1 MKICY
6 FSCSSIYGGVEK
18 IVVDSLNEI
27 SKYYECALIVPNG
40 CRYKD
45 KISSNVKIIEYKSY
59 DKRYNPFLYL
69 EVLNV
74 IKNYDIVHTH
84 GAKATQ
90 IIYLLNK
97 IFPFIH
103 VATKHNTRKGKIFNK
118 IKNLISVS
126 SEVAKTIAH
135 SSKVLYFGIQ
145 KNENLNFEKSKVFT
159 ILTVG
164 RLDPIKG
171 FDRLIEEV
179 SKLEF
184 DFRLNIIGEGSQ
196 KEKLEKLIIDNNL
209 QNKVSLLGFKNNIP
223 EYLASS
229 HLQVISSLTEGLPL
243 TLIEGIMNSSVIIST
258 PVGGIVEVLDKD
270 YLVKIEDFSTKI
282 TQIHKN
288 YENICIDFKSK
299 HEHLKQ
305 KFDFNDYSK
314 SLIEYYKGCI
324 NAKTL

>member
-74 IKNYDIVHTH
+74 IKTYDIVHTH

-90 IIYLLNK
+90 ITYLLNK

-103 VATKHNTRKGKIFNK
+103 IATKHNTRKGKIFNK
-118 IKNLISVS
+118 VKNVISVS
-126 SEVAKTIAH
+126 SEVAKTITH
-135 SSKVLYFGIQ
+135 PSKVLYFGIQ
-145 KNENLNFEKSKVFT
+145 KSEKLEAKKNDIFT
-159 ILTVG
+159 ILAIG

-171 FDRLIEEV
+171 FDNLIKQV

-223 EYLASS
+223 EYLVSS

-243 TLIEGIMNSSVIIST
+243 TLLEGIMNSSIIIST

-282 TQIHKN
+282 SEIHNN
-288 YENICIDFKSK
+288 YENICQDFKSK
-299 HEHLKQ
+299 HDHFKQ
-305 KFDFNDYSK
+305 KFDFDDYSK

-324 NAKTL
+324 NEKTL

>member
-45 KISSNVKIIEYKSY
+45 KVSSNVKIVEYKSY

-90 IIYLLNK
+90 ITYLLNK
-97 IFPFIH
+97 ISSFIH

-118 IKNLISVS
+118 VKNVISVS
-126 SEVAKTIAH
+126 SEVAKTITH
-135 SSKVLYFGIQ
+135 PSKVLYFGIQ
-145 KNENLNFEKSKVFT
+145 KSENLIFEKNEIFT
-159 ILTVG
+159 ILAVG

-171 FDRLIEEV
+171 FDKLIEQV

-184 DFRLNIIGEGSQ
+184 DFKLNIIGEGSQ
-196 KEKLEKLIIDNNL
+196 KLKLEKLIIDNKL
-209 QNKVSLLGFKNNIP
+209 EKKVSLLGFKNNIP

-243 TLIEGIMNSSVIIST
+243 SLLEGIMNSSVIIST

-270 YLVKIEDFSTKI
+270 YLVKIEDFSSKITKI
-282 TQIHKN
+282 YNN
-288 YENICIDFKSK
+288 YENICEDFKSK
-299 HEHLKQ
+299 HDHFKQ

-314 SLIEYYKGCI
+314 KLIEYYKR
-324 NAKTL
+324 

>member
-45 KISSNVKIIEYKSY
+45 KVSSNVKIVEYKSY

-90 IIYLLNK
+90 ITYLLNK
-97 IFPFIH
+97 ISSFIH

-118 IKNLISVS
+118 VKNVISVS
-126 SEVAKTIAH
+126 SEVAKTITNP
-135 SSKVLYFGIQ
+135 SKVLYFGIQ
-145 KNENLNFEKSKVFT
+145 KSENLIFEKNEIFT
-159 ILTVG
+159 ILAVG

-171 FDRLIEEV
+171 FDKLIEQV

-196 KEKLEKLIIDNNL
+196 KLKLEKLIIDNKL
-209 QNKVSLLGFKNNIP
+209 EKKVSLLGFKNNIP

-243 TLIEGIMNSSVIIST
+243 TLLEGIMNSPVIIST

-282 TQIHKN
+282 SEIYNN
-288 YENICIDFKSK
+288 YENICEDFKLK
-299 HEHLKQ
+299 HEHFKQ

-314 SLIEYYKGCI
+314 NLLEYYKGCI

>member
-1 MKICY
+1 MRICY

-59 DKRYNPFLYL
+59 DKRYNPFLFL
-69 EVLNV
+69 EVLNE

-84 GAKATQ
+84 GANATQ
-90 IIYLLNK
+90 ITYLLNK
-97 IFPFIH
+97 ISPFIH
-103 VATKHNTRKGKIFNK
+103 IATKHNTRKGKIFNK
-118 IKNLISVS
+118 IKNVISVS
-126 SEVAKTIAH
+126 VEVAKTITH

-145 KNENLNFEKSKVFT
+145 KSENLETRKNDIFT
-159 ILTVG
+159 ILAIG
-164 RLDPIKG
+164 RLDAIKG
-171 FDRLIEEV
+171 FDNLIEQI
-179 SKLEF
+179 SKLDF
-184 DFRLNIIGEGSQ
+184 DFHLNIIGEGSH
-196 KEKLEKLIIDNNL
+196 KVKLGKLIEDNNL
-209 QNKVSLLGFKNNIP
+209 KNKVSLLGFQNNIP
-223 EYLASS
+223 EYLANS

-243 TLIEGIMNSSVIIST
+243 TLLEGIMNSSVIIST

-299 HEHLKQ
+299 HEHFKQ

-314 SLIEYYKGCI
+314 ELMEYYKGCL

>member
-45 KISSNVKIIEYKSY
+45 KISSNIKIIEYKSY

-90 IIYLLNK
+90 ITYLLNK
-97 IFPFIH
+97 ISPFIH

-118 IKNLISVS
+118 IKNVISVS
-126 SEVAKTIAH
+126 AEVAKTIAH
-135 SSKVLYFGIQ
+135 PSKVLYFGIQ

-159 ILTVG
+159 ILAVG

-179 SKLEF
+179 SKLDF

-196 KEKLEKLIIDNNL
+196 KIKLEKLIEDNNL
-209 QNKVSLLGFKNNIP
+209 KNKVSLLGFQNNIP

-243 TLIEGIMNSSVIIST
+243 TLLEGIMNSSVIIST

-282 TQIHKN
+282 TQIYNN
-288 YENICIDFKSK
+288 YENICVDFKSK
-299 HEHLKQ
+299 HEHFKQ

-314 SLIEYYKGCI
+314 NLIEYYKGCL
-324 NAKTL
+324 NAKIL

>member
-59 DKRYNPFLYL
+59 DKRYNLFLYL

-90 IIYLLNK
+90 ITYLLNK
-97 IFPFIH
+97 IYSFIH
-103 VATKHNTRKGKIFNK
+103 IATKHNSRKGKIFNK
-118 IKNLISVS
+118 VKNVISVS
-126 SEVAKTIAH
+126 SEVAKTITH
-135 SSKVLYFGIQ
+135 PSKVLYFGIQ
-145 KNENLNFEKSKVFT
+145 KSENLEVKKNDIFT
-159 ILTVG
+159 ILAIG

-171 FDRLIEEV
+171 FDKLIEQV
-179 SKLEF
+179 SKLDFE
-184 DFRLNIIGEGSQ
+184 FRLNIIGEGSQ
-196 KEKLEKLIIDNNL
+196 KEKLEKLISDNKL
-209 QNKVSLLGFKNNIP
+209 EKKVFLLGFKNNIP

-243 TLIEGIMNSSVIIST
+243 TLLEGIMNSLVIIST
-258 PVGGIVEVLDKD
+258 PVGGIVEVLEKD

-282 TQIHKN
+282 SEIYNN
-288 YENICIDFKSK
+288 YENVCEDFKSK
-299 HEHLKQ
+299 HGHFKE

-314 SLIEYYKGCI
+314 NLIEYYKGCV
-324 NAKTL
+324 ND

>member
-45 KISSNVKIIEYKSY
+45 KVSSNVKIVEYKSY

-69 EVLNV
+69 EVFNV

-90 IIYLLNK
+90 ITYLLSK
-97 IFPFIH
+97 ISSFIH
-103 VATKHNTRKGKIFNK
+103 IATKHNTRKGKIFNK
-118 IKNLISVS
+118 IKNVISVS
-126 SEVAKTIAH
+126 SEVAKTITH
-135 SSKVLYFGIQ
+135 PSKVLYFGIQ
-145 KNENLNFEKSKVFT
+145 KSENQIFEKNEIFT
-159 ILTVG
+159 ILAVG

-171 FDRLIEEV
+171 FDKLIEQV

-184 DFRLNIIGEGSQ
+184 DFKLNIIGEGSQ
-196 KEKLEKLIIDNNL
+196 KLKLEKLIIDNKL
-209 QNKVSLLGFKNNIP
+209 EKKVSLLGFKNNIP

-243 TLIEGIMNSSVIIST
+243 TLLEGIMNSPVIIST

-282 TQIHKN
+282 SEIYNN
-288 YENICIDFKSK
+288 YENICEDFKLK
-299 HEHLKQ
+299 HEHFKQ

-314 SLIEYYKGCI
+314 NLIEYYKNCM
-324 NAKTL
+324 NK

>member
-27 SKYYECALIVPNG
+27 SKYHECALIIPNG
-40 CRYKD
+40 CKYKD
-45 KISSNVKIIEYKSY
+45 KVSSSVKIIEYKSY
-59 DKRYNPFLYL
+59 DKRYNPFLFL
-69 EVLNV
+69 EVLNE

-90 IIYLLNK
+90 ITYLLNK
-97 IFPFIH
+97 ISSFIH
-103 VATKHNTRKGKIFNK
+103 IASKHNTRKGKIFNK
-118 IKNLISVS
+118 IKNVISVS
-126 SEVAKTIAH
+126 IEVAKTINH
-135 SSKVLYFGIQ
+135 PSKVLYFGIQ
-145 KNENLNFEKSKVFT
+145 KNVNLEPKKNDTFT
-159 ILTVG
+159 ILAVG

-171 FDRLIEEV
+171 FDNLIEQI
-179 SKLEF
+179 SKLDF
-184 DFRLNIIGEGSQ
+184 DFHLNIIGEGSQ
-196 KEKLEKLIIDNNL
+196 KVKLERLIEDNNL
-209 QNKVSLLGFKNNIP
+209 KNKVSLLGFQNNIP
-223 EYLASS
+223 EYLANN

-243 TLIEGIMNSSVIIST
+243 TLLEGIMNSSVIIST

-282 TQIHKN
+282 TEIYNN
-288 YENICIDFKSK
+288 YENICKDFKSK

-314 SLIEYYKGCI
+314 NLIEYYKGFL

>member
-45 KISSNVKIIEYKSY
+45 KVSSNVKIVEYKSY

-90 IIYLLNK
+90 ITYLLNK
-97 IFPFIH
+97 ISSFIH

-118 IKNLISVS
+118 VKNVISVS
-126 SEVAKTIAH
+126 SEVAKTITNP
-135 SSKVLYFGIQ
+135 SKVLYFGIQ
-145 KNENLNFEKSKVFT
+145 KSENLIFEKNEIFT
-159 ILTVG
+159 ILAVG

-171 FDRLIEEV
+171 FDKLIEQV

-184 DFRLNIIGEGSQ
+184 DFKLNIIGEGSQ
-196 KEKLEKLIIDNNL
+196 KLKLEKLIIDNKL
-209 QNKVSLLGFKNNIP
+209 EKKVSLLGFKNNIP

-243 TLIEGIMNSSVIIST
+243 TLLEGIMNSSVIIST
-258 PVGGIVEVLDKD
+258 PVGGIIEVLDKD
-270 YLVKIEDFSTKI
+270 YLIKIEDFSSKITKI
-282 TQIHKN
+282 YNN
-288 YENICIDFKSK
+288 YENICEDFKLK
-299 HEHLKQ
+299 HEHFKQ

-314 SLIEYYKGCI
+314 NLIEYYKNCM
-324 NAKTL
+324 NK

>member
-45 KISSNVKIIEYKSY
+45 KVSSNVKIVEYKSY

-90 IIYLLNK
+90 ITYLLNK
-97 IFPFIH
+97 ISSFIH

-118 IKNLISVS
+118 VKNVISVS
-126 SEVAKTIAH
+126 SEVAKTITH
-135 SSKVLYFGIQ
+135 PSKVLYFGIQ
-145 KNENLNFEKSKVFT
+145 KSEKLEIKKNDIFT
-159 ILTVG
+159 ILAIG

-171 FDRLIEEV
+171 FDNLIKQV

-223 EYLASS
+223 DYLASS

-243 TLIEGIMNSSVIIST
+243 TLLEGIMNSSVIIST

-270 YLVKIEDFSTKI
+270 YLIKIEDFSSKITKI
-282 TQIHKN
+282 YNN
-288 YENICIDFKSK
+288 YENICEDFKSK

-314 SLIEYYKGCI
+314 KLIEYYKR
-324 NAKTL
+324 

>member
-1 MKICY
+1 MRICY

-59 DKRYNPFLYL
+59 DKRYNPFLFL
-69 EVLNV
+69 EVLNE

-90 IIYLLNK
+90 ITYLLNK
-97 IFPFIH
+97 ISPFIH
-103 VATKHNTRKGKIFNK
+103 IATKHNTRKGKIFNK
-118 IKNLISVS
+118 IKNVISVS
-126 SEVAKTIAH
+126 VEVAKTITH

-145 KNENLNFEKSKVFT
+145 KSENLETRKNDIFT
-159 ILTVG
+159 ILAIG
-164 RLDPIKG
+164 RLDAIKG
-171 FDRLIEEV
+171 FDNLIEQI
-179 SKLEF
+179 SKLDF
-184 DFRLNIIGEGSQ
+184 DFHLNIIGEGSH
-196 KEKLEKLIIDNNL
+196 KVKLGKLIEDNNL
-209 QNKVSLLGFKNNIP
+209 KNKVSLLGFQNNIP
-223 EYLASS
+223 EYLANS

-243 TLIEGIMNSSVIIST
+243 TLLEGIMNSSVIIST

-299 HEHLKQ
+299 HEHFKQ

-314 SLIEYYKGCI
+314 ELMEYYKGCL